1 MDATWTFH
9 LIVWLPIWSV
19 AVTPPKAVI
28 AAPFQL
34 HLPHSWDVVWYST
47 AWGIPILVFLVITH
61 FHCTV
66 DGPYPKQ
73 GLINWSQLNNSKL
86 QQTVTAVDT
95 KSIWNKK
102 YAIKFQIT
110 VKYITFEINL
120 YYYWKYLLYLQVHVL
135 WNTLYLRSQNTTV
148 ANIIN
153 SHLLTLQLK
162 ILSIN
167 TTVHKLQCWVT
178 VLLG

>member
-1 MDATWTFH
+1 MDLPFNGMIANLECSSDTSKSSHCSSISAPSPTFMRR
-9 LIVWLPIWSV
+9 WLV
-19 AVTPPKAVI
+19 
-28 AAPFQL
+28 L
-34 HLPHSWDVVWYST
+34 HCLRYPDSCVPRNHSFSLYCRRSLSKT
-47 AWGIPILVFLVITH
+47 RTN
-61 FHCTV
+61 
-66 DGPYPKQ
+66 
-73 GLINWSQLNNSKL
+73 NWSQLNNSKL

-102 YAIKFQIT
+102 FAIKFQIT
-110 VKYITFEINL
+110 VKYITFEINFIITE
-120 YYYWKYLLYLQVHVL
+120 KYLLYLQVHVL

-162 ILSIN
+162 ILSIS